1 MRFVVLGAGAI
12 GGAVGARL
20 YQKGFDVTLVA
31 RGEHGRA
38 LASGLVLEAPDETL
52 TLPIP
57 TVSDPAQVAWEE
69 DGTVVL
75 LAVKGQH
82 TEHALTQLTVAPPS
96 TPVVCMQNGV
106 ENERRVLRHFPH
118 TYGMCVMC
126 PATQLRPGV
135 VQLHSAPV
143 SGMLDLGCY
152 PTGIDD
158 AGQAIADAIATT
170 TFQSVARADIM
181 RWKYRKLLMNL
192 ANAVEALS
200 GPEGRFSPL
209 AREAQREG
217 TEALAAAGIDV
228 ASSEEDR
235 ARRADNL
242 QLSPTSS
249 GEWQGGSSWQSLARG
264 AGSIEAEFLNG
275 EIVLLGRLHGVPT
288 PVNALLQRL
297 AVHAAAAGC
306 ATGLVADR
314 GPERAGGGAPW
325 RVSGRRHWPTTSWR
339 RMRPHWRSPRPATE
353 REWALSVPGEGWTVG
368 VVLHHIAEGHAHGA
382 RWLQDMA
389 RGEGVTETAEDIDR
403 VNAAHAVRAEA
414 VGPAETVA
422 LLEVNGDVLEEAL
435 RGLSD
440 EELDRTA
447 PFGPAGGRRLPTVD
461 LAAVAARHA
470 RAPGPCPRCGGPG
483 ALSPRLFQSQSPLPA
498 TRSTLIRMTY
508 PGGGSSMGG
517 NLTSGPM

>member
-20 YQKGFDVTLVA
+20 SQKGFDVTLVA

-38 LASGLVLEAPDETL
+38 LESGLVLEAPDEKV
-52 TLPIP
+52 TLPIRAV
-57 TVSDPAQVAWEE
+57 TDLDRVTWEE
-69 DGTVVL
+69 DTVVL

-106 ENERRVLRHFPH
+106 ENERRVLRHFPR

-126 PATQLRPGV
+126 PATQLHPGV

-143 SGMLDLGCY
+143 SGMLDLGRY
-152 PTGIDD
+152 PAGIDD

-170 TFQSVARADIM
+170 TFLSVARPDIM

-192 ANAVEALS
+192 SNAVEALC

-235 ARRADNL
+235 ERRDDHL
-242 QLSPTSS
+242 RLSPTSS

-264 AGSIEAEFLNG
+264 AGSIEAELLNG
-275 EIVLLGRLHGVPT
+275 EIVLLGRFHGVPT

-297 AVHAAAAGC
+297 AVRAAA
-306 ATGLVADR
+306 
-314 GPERAGGGAPW
+314 EGAPPGTW
-325 RVSGRRHWPTTSWR
+325 RIHDLSELAGV
-339 RMRPHWRSPRPATE
+339 PH
-353 REWALSVPGEGWTVG
+353 GE
-368 VVLHHIAEGHAHGA
+368 
-382 RWLQDMA
+382 
-389 RGEGVTETAEDIDR
+389 
-403 VNAAHAVRAEA
+403 
-414 VGPAETVA
+414 
-422 LLEVNGDVLEEAL
+422 
-435 RGLSD
+435 
-440 EELDRTA
+440 
-447 PFGPAGGRRLPTVD
+447 
-461 LAAVAARHA
+461 
-470 RAPGPCPRCGGPG
+470 
-483 ALSPRLFQSQSPLPA
+483 
-498 TRSTLIRMTY
+498 
-508 PGGGSSMGG
+508 
-517 NLTSGPM
+517 